1 MNFLRR
7 ENALVESL
15 TPGLLAE
22 LEAIPFSERESSGKV
37 SLQKFREANGPG
49 LIIPEELGGIGTSP
63 LQAVRFQR
71 ALGAVAPSLALA
83 VNMHH
88 FTVALLHEYAADSPQ
103 IRYLLKNT
111 ASSSLYLA
119 SGFAEGASSQ
129 STLSPTMIAKPRKG
143 GYLVSGSKKPC
154 SLAKSMDVL
163 TASVRIPLG
172 KSDWRFGVAII
183 PANSKGL
190 SVRRFWQSPILAG
203 AESEEV
209 VLDQVQVSEQNMFLP
224 GEGTDLAAKQ
234 AGSFIWFQILVSSTY
249 LGVGSALLRQVIL
262 RQKGSAEGRADI
274 ACELEG
280 AMAMLE
286 GVAHLLQ
293 AGERGDD
300 LIARS
305 LFVRYAVQQALV
317 RTASR
322 AAEMLGGVAFLTSSE
337 ISYLMSAVRCLAFHP
352 PSKASVSESLD
363 DYLRGKPFRHV

>member
-1 MNFLRR
+1 MSFLRR
-7 ENALVESL
+7 ENRLVESL
-15 TPGLLAE
+15 TPGLLME
-22 LEAIPFSERESSGKV
+22 LEALPFANKEKCGKA
-37 SLQKFREANGPG
+37 SLEIFREANGAG
-49 LIIPEELGGIGTSP
+49 LIIPKELGGMGTSA

-88 FTVALLHEYAADSPQ
+88 FTVALLHEYAVDSPQ

-111 ASSSLYLA
+111 ASSRLYLA
-119 SGFAEGASSQ
+119 SGFAEGATSQ
-129 STLSPTMIAKPRKG
+129 STLSPKMIAKPKKG

-154 SLAKSMDVL
+154 SLAYSMDVL
-163 TASVRIPLG
+163 TASVKIPHRQN
-172 KSDWRFGVAII
+172 DWRFGVAII

-190 SVRRFWQSPILAG
+190 SVKPFWKSPILAG

-209 VLDQVQVSEQNMFLP
+209 ILDQVQVSEQNMFLP

-249 LGVGSALLRQVIL
+249 LGVGSALLQQVIL
-262 RQKGSAEGRADI
+262 RQKGSVQGRVDV

-286 GVAHLLQ
+286 GVAVLLQ
-293 AGERGDD
+293 SGERGDD

-305 LFVRYAVQQALV
+305 LFVRYSVQQVLV
-317 RTASR
+317 RMVSR
-322 AAEMLGGVAFLTSSE
+322 AAEMLGGVAFLSSSE

-352 PSKASVSESLD
+352 PSKAAVSQSLD
-363 DYLRGKPFRHV
+363 DYLQGKPFRHV